1 MSKVVHADFY
11 GFSHRNVFFLLF
23 FVLTLFLITYPGTL
37 PVLVQTNFT
46 DAILVLQNNLTGDT
60 QYKGKRVECKIH
72 FHVEE
77 IK

>member
-11 GFSHRNVFFLLF
+11 GFSHRNVFFYYFLC
-23 FVLTLFLITYPGTL
+23 LTLFLITYPGTL

-46 DAILVLQNNLTGDT
+46 YAILVLQNNLTGDT